1 MALIQLWKNS
11 PEQLKGKHLQQI
23 IAFAGT
29 GKLRDN
35 SETSRELREYL
46 AIISPKALEG
56 YAEDCLR
63 DSFADSGLAL
73 QDVVNEIGRRLGY
86 SVKDGR
92 YQGRSGEIGF
102 DGIWTSKEGHS
113 IVVEVKTTDAY
124 RIDLGTIAGYQRK
137 LSQSQ
142 AIDGERSSI
151 LIVVG
156 RKDTGDLE
164 AQIRGSRY
172 AWDIRLISVDAI
184 ARLMHLKHE
193 IDDPQI
199 IKKIGDIL
207 IPREFTRLDEIIEL
221 VFSTAEDVRK
231 EIDIEPVDLPITE
244 AEASKAKL
252 TEPKF
257 VPVSF
262 HEASIERIQKKMD
275 WSLIKQSRAI
285 YATPDFS
292 KTVLCVVSKQ
302 HERSSKHFY
311 WYAFHP
317 HQKETLE
324 RGEEAFV
331 AFGCGSADS
340 LILIPLTDFE
350 PWLVGLNQTIG
361 ENKRYWHVHISK
373 DKEGAMTLERK
384 RDYENIDV
392 SKYVL

>member
-1 MALIQLWKNS
+1 MALIQLWKDS

-23 IAFAGT
+23 IASAGT

-46 AIISPKALEG
+46 AIIPPKALEG

-102 DGIWTSKEGHS
+102 DGIWTSQEGHS

-124 RIDLGTIAGYQRK
+124 RIDLNTIAAYRKK
-137 LSQSQ
+137 LSQNQ
-142 AIDGERSSI
+142 AIDGEKSSI

-164 AQIRGSRY
+164 AQIRGSRF

-207 IPREFTRLDEIIEL
+207 IPREFTKLDEIIEL

-231 EIDIEPVDLPITE
+231 EAEVEPKDLSTTGTGVSE
-244 AEASKAKL
+244 KQSK
-252 TEPKF
+252 EPKF

-262 HEASIERIQKKMD
+262 HEASTERIQEKTG

-285 YATPDFS
+285 YAEPDFS
-292 KTVLCVVSKQ
+292 KVILCVVSKK
-302 HERSSKHFY
+302 HERNSKDFY

-317 HQKETLE
+317 HQQETLK

-331 AFGCGSADS
+331 AFGCGSAEK

-350 PWLVGLNQTIG
+350 PWLTGLNQTIG
-361 ENKRYWHVHISK
+361 EDREYWHVHIFE
-373 DKEGAMTLERK
+373 DQQGVMTLERK
-384 RDYENIDV
+384 RDFDNVDIT
-392 SKYVL
+392 KYVV